1 MAGHVQD
8 RWYKTETDAD
18 GKEHRVKTDRYGI
31 GMRYRARYIGPDGT
45 EKSKSFPDK
54 KKRLAEKWLSTTEA
68 DMSRGQYIDPSAG
81 RITFRQYGEKWL
93 ASQTTD
99 PTTRTT
105 VGVHLRLHAFPY
117 LGTRPIDSFRP
128 EHIREWLA
136 ALEKPL
142 PVSSYRRV
150 IFASVSAVLAAAVD
164 DELLAKNPCKSRS
177 VRPPAPVEPR
187 VRPWTSERVF
197 AIRSA
202 LPKRYQ
208 AMVDIGSG
216 CGLRQGEIF
225 GLAEEHVR
233 FDTGW
238 LHVANQVKVVNG
250 HLVFGPPKRGKERD
264 VPLPR
269 QVARVLREHAEEFPP
284 VDVSLPWLKPDG
296 PLVTKRLFFSLTG
309 GGAVRRTDFNTRVWK
324 LALVR
329 AGVIPEPKEGERHQA
344 AREHGMHALR
354 HFYASVLLDAGENIK
369 ALSSYLGHGDP
380 GFTLRVYTHLMPSSD
395 GRARRAVDGLY
406 EGPDSTPDGPGTAQ
420 AE

>member
-1 MAGHVQD
+1 MAGHIQD
-8 RWYKTETDAD
+8 RWYKTETGPD
-18 GKEHRVKTDRYGI
+18 GKPRQVKTDRYGL
-31 GMRYRARYIGPDGT
+31 GLRYRARYIGPDGT

-54 KKRLAEKWLSTTEA
+54 QKRLAAQWLAHIEA
-68 DMSRGQYIDPSAG
+68 DMSRGQYVDPAAG
-81 RITFRQYGEKWL
+81 RTTFRQYGEKWL

-99 PTTRTT
+99 PTTQTA
-105 VGVHLRLHAFPY
+105 VAVQLRRHAFPY
-117 LGTRPIDSFRP
+117 IGTRPLDSFRP
-128 EHIREWLA
+128 EHIRDWLKE
-136 ALEKPL
+136 LETAL

-177 VRPPAPVEPR
+177 VRPPAAVPPR
-187 VRPWTSERVF
+187 VKPWTPDVLF
-197 AIRSA
+197 AVRSA
-202 LPKRYQ
+202 LPRRYQ
-208 AMVDIGSG
+208 AMVDVGGG

-233 FDTGW
+233 YDTGW
-238 LHVANQVKVVNG
+238 LRVANQVKVVNG

-284 VDVSLPWLKPDG
+284 VDVTLPWLRPDG

-324 LALVR
+324 FALVE
-329 AGVIPEPKEGERHQA
+329 AGIIPEPEEGERHQA

-369 ALSSYLGHGDP
+369 ALSTYLGHSDP
-380 GFTLRVYTHLMPSSD
+380 GFTLRVYTHLMPSSE
-395 GRARRAVDGLY
+395 GRTRRAVDDMYRALG
-406 EGPDSTPDGPGTAQ
+406 ETSDGPQTAQ
-420 AE
+420 GG